1 MRPGISLTVTAA
13 DRCRLAVIAGDRN
26 TPQKHVWRAEIVL
39 LTADG
44 IGTVE
49 IMRRTGKSKTCEGT
63 RRSACGMVAP
73 GPNSWLAACAGMLR
87 CSMHQRVYSASV
99 PEPQATGIT
108 IVNRKASPTTSIASG
123 IVSTTEDGPACRPVL
138 HVSAKRSY
146 GVAKARKKLRTLP
159 R

>member
-87 CSMHQRVYSASV
+87 CSMPQRVYSASV
-99 PEPQATGIT
+99 PEAQAFPGPGDDAQSPAKERRWVAPFTRETARGRRAGAT
-108 IVNRKASPTTSIASG
+108 PSATANRNDRP
-123 IVSTTEDGPACRPVL
+123 PA
-138 HVSAKRSY
+138 A
-146 GVAKARKKLRTLP
+146 
-159 R
+159 